1 MLCKKL
7 CEIKEG
13 VWTHFATLEKFRKPC
28 AKSKNL
34 CENQWSL
41 KSLFKPLQ
49 ALFSFRTPHLP
60 IVKASITLR
69 RPSFHSFSLLDALRP
84 LIWRHDPHQTYGT
97 QTRAS
102 HSISD
107 MTRIRGGHTDSSL
120 SCNPRPRAS
129 SPQDSTTQALEA
141 STIPSSEGGV
151 PSNPSQR
158 RYETR
163 IPLTTPEV
171 TSSRPESSVRCTPAK
186 KARTSG
192 LGESSRPS

>member
-1 MLCKKL
+1 
-7 CEIKEG
+7 
-13 VWTHFATLEKFRKPC
+13 
-28 AKSKNL
+28 
-34 CENQWSL
+34 
-41 KSLFKPLQ
+41 
-49 ALFSFRTPHLP
+49 
-60 IVKASITLR
+60 
-69 RPSFHSFSLLDALRP
+69 
-84 LIWRHDPHQTYGT
+84 
-97 QTRAS
+97 
-102 HSISD
+102 

-171 TSSRPESSVRCTPAK
+171 TSSRPESSPRGHATA
-186 KARTSG
+186 AGTSG
-192 LGESSRPS
+192 FISTAPEVPSRAPYDSQGVLLPRVALDFYQSMTTHDAWSPTAIHFSIDGR